1 MERLKELE
9 NQIIQYQ
16 ARNSFGSG
24 MVRVIESQI
33 TLARWDKEIVIDTPA
48 QVPESWIYWAT
59 LQLDFVGTGGIKPP
73 YMIMLEVEVN
83 GKDIQAYPWFGD
95 VEYTYTGQM
104 ASAGMESPSFTW
116 IPELGENNLEFITIA
131 ASNFPQPPSGRY
143 KIKVYSIYECTLQIT
158 QEKQR
163 SI

>member
-48 QVPESWIYWAT
+48 QVSESWIYWAT

>member
-48 QVPESWIYWAT
+48 QVSESWIYWAT

-95 VEYTYTGQM
+95 VEYAYTGQM

>member
-48 QVPESWIYWAT
+48 QVSGSWIYWAT

-95 VEYTYTGQM
+95 VAFDYDKEM